1 MSHLLLLAFSYLTVF
16 ISHQIFYSV
25 GHRLFYVSFKNATI
39 DFIIIII
46 ITTLF
51 LYNIIKMPYS
61 VASDE
66 LTLATFMF
74 EPETFLP

>member
-1 MSHLLLLAFSYLTVF
+1 M
-16 ISHQIFYSV
+16 V
-25 GHRLFYVSFKNATI
+25 GHTLFYVSFKDATI

-46 ITTLF
+46 MTTLF